1 MLRHV
6 AVFTWNPETTEDDKA
21 RLASGLA
28 ALPGQIPEIR
38 AYVFGPDA
46 RLGNSNA
53 DFAVVADFD
62 DAAAY
67 ARYAD
72 HPAHQALLAELLR
85 PILAERHSVQVA
97 MGADRRKPDMSS
109 AR

>member
-6 AVFTWNPETTEDDKA
+6 AVFTWKPGTTEDDTA
-21 RLASGLA
+21 RLTRGLA

-46 RLGNSNA
+46 GLGTGNA

-62 DAAAY
+62 DAEAY
-67 ARYAD
+67 ARYAA
-72 HPAHQALLAELLR
+72 HPAHQTLLADLLR
-85 PILAERHSVQVA
+85 PILAERHSVQVE
-97 MGADRRKPDMSS
+97 MGAERRKPDMSS